1 MDSRGY
7 KAGYGNSS
15 GYSSWDT
22 GTSNRGSGGGYD
34 SYDYGYGQKDSSGS
48 GSFGGYG
55 MQSKS
60 WELPKQSGLGS
71 SLSSTGTNA
80 DAVIAKINQRL
91 DMLSQLEGDTGT
103 LGGGRQVD
111 RFDQYESYDSRS
123 TSLNHRDLYRSAYG
137 YSEGGLDP
145 QRQHRGGSSYAAGR
159 FGNPAPSSSFSSAMP
174 SYGSGHAHS
183 QRPRDNFGQGWPG
196 RSQRGLGGAAGRGFG
211 DRWSEP
217 RTGARGSGSSRGPSP
232 GGKPPSLFSHDMHPE
247 MGAFQKG
254 SPGDR
259 RFGGAAGFGVDR
271 QRVRKRVPTR
281 TKAQKGGKNKRKQ
294 TQNSGDA
301 PESKV
306 AKKEESG
313 SKLGNEKT
321 TEEAQSDNG
330 EAKPKA
336 EGEGTADGEDALT
349 MQEEINQIKLKLQA
363 SKQTQEKQKRRQ
375 RSRLIERVQYACS
388 VCKFRSYYDEDM
400 KSHLESKFH
409 KDHFKFLATK
419 LSSPTAA
426 FLQQYLLNKSKRTE
440 ERRGHIDNIS
450 AAITQIYKEQD
461 LTRDIGMEH
470 FVRKVEA
477 AHCAAC
483 DLFIPMQLGLIQ
495 KHLKSHEHN
504 LNRKGMM
511 EQSKRA
517 SMSVARSILNHKVIC
532 KKLDQY
538 LKGENPFVYDPNSK
552 EDQEEEGG
560 ENAEGGDLNDSLGEG
575 EQENAEGGDLNDSLL
590 EGGEENAEG
599 GDLND
604 SLLEGGEENVEGGD
618 LNDSL
623 LEEEQQNAEGGDM
636 NESVVEGEHG
646 NGEQEVKEEQEQQG
660 ERAAAAEKEGGDP
673 QTAEMQEEELGMELG
688 EEEGIPVDEEGGDA
702 NKIEEP
708 AVE

>member
-1 MDSRGY
+1 
-7 KAGYGNSS
+7 
-15 GYSSWDT
+15 
-22 GTSNRGSGGGYD
+22 
-34 SYDYGYGQKDSSGS
+34 
-48 GSFGGYG
+48 

-103 LGGGRQVD
+103 LGGGRQGD

-313 SKLGNEKT
+313 SKLGN
-321 TEEAQSDNG
+321 
-330 EAKPKA
+330 
-336 EGEGTADGEDALT
+336 ALT

-426 FLQQYLLNKSKRTE
+426 FLQATVVCASLADCCTRLKVQYACSVCKFRSYYDEDMKSHLESKFHKDHFKFLATKLSSPTAAFLQQYLLNKSKRTE
-440 ERRGHIDNIS
+440 ERRGHIDNVS

-538 LKGENPFVYDPNSK
+538 LKVR
-552 EDQEEEGG
+552 
-560 ENAEGGDLNDSLGEG
+560 A
-575 EQENAEGGDLNDSLL
+575 
-590 EGGEENAEG
+590 
-599 GDLND
+599 
-604 SLLEGGEENVEGGD
+604 
-618 LNDSL
+618 
-623 LEEEQQNAEGGDM
+623 
-636 NESVVEGEHG
+636 
-646 NGEQEVKEEQEQQG
+646 
-660 ERAAAAEKEGGDP
+660 ERATKDW
-673 QTAEMQEEELGMELG
+673 LK
-688 EEEGIPVDEEGGDA
+688 IPG
-702 NKIEEP
+702 
-708 AVE
+708 

>member
-15 GYSSWDT
+15 SYSSWDT
-22 GTSNRGSGGGYD
+22 GTSNRGSAGGYD

-48 GSFGGYG
+48 GSYGGYG

-91 DMLSQLEGDTGT
+91 DMLSQLEGDSGT
-103 LGGGRQVD
+103 MGGGGGRQGD

-123 TSLNHRDLYRSAYG
+123 ASLNHRDLYRSAYG

-159 FGNPAPSSSFSSAMP
+159 FSNPAPSSSFSSAMP

-232 GGKPPSLFSHDMHPE
+232 GGRPPSLFSHDMHPE

-259 RFGGAAGFGVDR
+259 RFGGAAGFGADR

-281 TKAQKGGKNKRKQ
+281 TKVQKGGKNKRKQ
-294 TQNSGDA
+294 PQNSGDA

-306 AKKEESG
+306 AKKEQLEFN
-313 SKLGNEKT
+313 LGNEKE
-321 TEEAQSDNG
+321 TEEAQADIE

-388 VCKFRSYYDEDM
+388 VCKFRSYYDDDM

-483 DLFIPMQLGLIQ
+483 DLFIPMQPGLIQ

-504 LNRKGMM
+504 INRKGMM

-560 ENAEGGDLNDSLGEG
+560 ENVEGGDLNDSLGEGEQENVERGDLNDSLGEG
-575 EQENAEGGDLNDSLL
+575 EQENAEGGDVNESL
-590 EGGEENAEG
+590 
-599 GDLND
+599 
-604 SLLEGGEENVEGGD
+604 VEG
-618 LNDSL
+618 
-623 LEEEQQNAEGGDM
+623 EQENAEGGDM
-636 NESVVEGEHG
+636 NDCLVEGEQKNG
-646 NGEQEVKEEQEQQG
+646 NGEKEVKEEEQRQG
-660 ERAAAAEKEGGDP
+660 EGATAEEKGGDP
-673 QTAEMQEEELGMELG
+673 QTAEMQEEEMGMELG
-688 EEEGIPVDEEGGDA
+688 EEEGIPVDEGGDA
-702 NKIEEP
+702 NKTAEGIEEP
-708 AVE
+708 AAE